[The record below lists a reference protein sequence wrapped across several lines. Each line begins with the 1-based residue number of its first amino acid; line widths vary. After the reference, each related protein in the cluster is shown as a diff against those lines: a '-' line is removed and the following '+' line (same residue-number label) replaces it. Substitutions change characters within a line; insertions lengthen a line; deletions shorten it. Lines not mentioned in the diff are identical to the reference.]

1 MGNMR
6 IRSELR
12 RRVYGRAGGRCEYC
26 LMPESLT
33 LGPHEVDHIVAQKH
47 GGQATVDNLA
57 LSCTCCNKH
66 KGSDL
71 SSIDPSTGLV
81 TLLYHPRR
89 DHWENHSRSEGTRIV
104 PLPPTGRATVRL
116 LQLNTGER
124 IAERQLAIT
133 AGLLAVD

>member
-1 MGNMR
+1 MW
-6 IRSELR
+6 IRAER
-12 RRVYGRAGGRCEYC
+12 
-26 LMPESLT
+26 LT

-47 GGQATVDNLA
+47 GGQTTVENLA

-89 DHWENHSRSEGTRIV
+89 DHWENHFRIEGARFVSLT
-104 PLPPTGRATVRL
+104 PTGRATVHL
-116 LQLNTGER
+116 LQLNTRER
-124 IAERQLAIT
+124 IAERQLAT
-133 AGLLAVD
+133 KAGLLAVD